1 MLIKKEKK
9 GDVDVYYVDKN
20 IPDEKMDKYKN
31 TKVKASDIDLI
42 LNKDSD
48 VYRVNPEDPSGSG
61 FSLLLRFRKNKI
73 SEANSKDFF
82 DNVINFALRTTSNRG
97 STSGSK
103 KRYIYDNPRIMSNIF
118 GYFDKM
124 SPIQKLKMKEQGK
137 KFSLTVR
144 ETRFNMDYPEEY
156 EKATHLIEQLDDLYK
171 KYIPDKYEKQ
181 YNKAKQTP
189 FRIKKT
195 SFTTV
200 TTNVNFQT
208 TIHKDKGDD
217 EEGFGNL
224 VVIEDGKYSGAE
236 TCFPQYGVGVDVR
249 TGDVLFMDVHQ
260 WHGNL
265 PMKKEDADARRLSIV
280 CYLRYNVWKNTKGK
294 TKKFMD
300 RHNNN
305 VRNLRQDP
313 KTKTRKNRS

>member
-1 MLIKKEKK
+1 
-9 GDVDVYYVDKN
+9 
-20 IPDEKMDKYKN
+20 
-31 TKVKASDIDLI
+31 
-42 LNKDSD
+42 
-48 VYRVNPEDPSGSG
+48 
-61 FSLLLRFRKNKI
+61 
-73 SEANSKDFF
+73 
-82 DNVINFALRTTSNRG
+82 
-97 STSGSK
+97 
-103 KRYIYDNPRIMSNIF
+103 
-118 GYFDKM
+118 
-124 SPIQKLKMKEQGK
+124 
-137 KFSLTVR
+137 
-144 ETRFNMDYPEEY
+144 MDYPEEY

>member
-1 MLIKKEKK
+1 MIIKREKK
-9 GDVDVYYVDKN
+9 GDIDIYYVDKN
-20 IPDEKMDKYKN
+20 IPDEKMDSYKN
-31 TKVKASDIDLI
+31 TKVKEKDIDLI
-42 LNKDSD
+42 IKKDAD
-48 VYRVNPEDPSGSG
+48 VYKVDKENPSG
-61 FSLLLRFRKNKI
+61 FSLLLRFRKNKLT
-73 SEANSKDFF
+73 EKNTKDFY
-82 DNVINFALRTTSNRG
+82 DNVIDFALRTTANRG

-103 KRYIYDNPRIMSNIF
+103 SKNIYDNPRVMSNIL
-118 GYFDKM
+118 GYFDKL
-124 SPIQKLKMKEQGK
+124 SPIQKMKMREQGK
-137 KFSLTVR
+137 KLNITVR
-144 ETRFNMDYPEEY
+144 ETRFNMDYPEKY
-156 EKATHLIEQLDDLYK
+156 KKLTPLIEELDSFYK

-181 YNKAKQTP
+181 FKKARQTP
-189 FRIKKT
+189 FRITKT

-224 VVIEDGKYSGAE
+224 VVIENGKYSGGE

-249 TGDVLFMDVHQ
+249 TGDVLFMDVHE

-265 PMKKEDADARRLSIV
+265 PIEKESEDVKRLSIV

-300 RHNNN
+300 MHNNKI
-305 VRNLRQDP
+305 RNLRAKDN
-313 KTKTRKNRS
+313 KTKKNRN